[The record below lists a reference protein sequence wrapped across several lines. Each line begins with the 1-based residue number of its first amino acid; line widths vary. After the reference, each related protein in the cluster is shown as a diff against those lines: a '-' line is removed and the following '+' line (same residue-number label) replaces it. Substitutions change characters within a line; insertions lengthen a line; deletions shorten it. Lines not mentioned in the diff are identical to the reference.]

1 MPSIVDSIKNKIKGD
16 NSLEKRDEEMKD
28 SCQNTPKI
36 SDSQNQ
42 YEELK

>member
-1 MPSIVDSIKNKIKGD
+1 
-16 NSLEKRDEEMKD
+16 MKD

-42 YEELK
+42 YEELKQIITKLNTNVEDLLDKAKTL